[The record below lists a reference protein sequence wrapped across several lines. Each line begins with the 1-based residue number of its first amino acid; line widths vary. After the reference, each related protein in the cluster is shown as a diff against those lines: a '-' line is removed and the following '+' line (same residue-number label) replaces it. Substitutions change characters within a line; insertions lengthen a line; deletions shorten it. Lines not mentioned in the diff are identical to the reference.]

1 MVRRFDHPPHEAH
14 HDPEREVADGWGIA
28 FVRAGSFDL
37 MVQGTHHRLTTG
49 SVLLTHPGLSFR
61 CSHEARCP
69 DDVCL
74 AVGFEPGAVAGAE
87 DAWVRAG
94 WAARRVPTPRLAYVQ
109 RRLAGAAEAG
119 DGFELERWA
128 LAGLTALVADAEGAG
143 ARGHYAPRQSDLD
156 AVSATCRAIEAD
168 PAARRSVAARARD
181 VGLSSTRLTHGFRR
195 YLGLSPHQ
203 YVVRWRL
210 AAAAALLDQG
220 RSVSD
225 ACWRSGFENLS
236 HFCRSFQRAF
246 GLRASLWP
254 RLSLPERRRKV
265 QAFLGSRA

>member
-1 MVRRFDHPPHEAH
+1 
-14 HDPEREVADGWGIA
+14 
-28 FVRAGSFDL
+28 

-49 SVLLTHPGLSFR
+49 SVLLTYPGLAFR
-61 CSHEARCP
+61 CGHGGSCP

-74 AVGFEPGAVAGAE
+74 AVGFEPGAVAGVE
-87 DAWVRAG
+87 DAWARAG

-109 RRLAGAAEAG
+109 RRLAGAVAAG

-143 ARGHYAPRQSDLD
+143 ARGHYAPRPADLD
-156 AVSATCRAIEAD
+156 AVGATCRAIEAD

-210 AAAAALLDQG
+210 AAAAALLDDG

-254 RLSLPERRRKV
+254 RIPLPERRRKV
-265 QAFLGSRA
+265 QDFLGGRA